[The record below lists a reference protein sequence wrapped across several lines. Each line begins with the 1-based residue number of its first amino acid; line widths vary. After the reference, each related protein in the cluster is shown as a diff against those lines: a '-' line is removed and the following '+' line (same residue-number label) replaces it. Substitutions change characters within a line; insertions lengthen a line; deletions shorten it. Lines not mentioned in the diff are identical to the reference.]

1 MSFGRAER
9 KELHYF
15 DVCLPLRALPT
26 PRCTRCHVC
35 ANTASRCFSFRW
47 GINFFLSPRHFIA
60 EDAKLSNQKSRYTR
74 KTCRWFL
81 TRFSMLAGIGYAPGW
96 YADVITS
103 FGWVT
108 LWFSFPNAR
117 KLISSNKLTK
127 LNCFRWTFCDGD
139 DVIIASSFAL
149 MIRMGLAFVDIWWDC
164 VKSH

>member
-1 MSFGRAER
+1 MFARTPPRDVFPFAE
-9 KELHYF
+9 KL
-15 DVCLPLRALPT
+15 
-26 PRCTRCHVC
+26 
-35 ANTASRCFSFRW
+35 
-47 GINFFLSPRHFIA
+47 IFLVA

-81 TRFSMLAGIGYAPGW
+81 TRFMLAGIGSAPGW

-149 MIRMGLAFVDIWWDC
+149 MIRMGKCLCRHLVRLREIALSRLNGMIALHCPLNFESLLMQHFHYSFKWLSFV
-164 VKSH
+164 V